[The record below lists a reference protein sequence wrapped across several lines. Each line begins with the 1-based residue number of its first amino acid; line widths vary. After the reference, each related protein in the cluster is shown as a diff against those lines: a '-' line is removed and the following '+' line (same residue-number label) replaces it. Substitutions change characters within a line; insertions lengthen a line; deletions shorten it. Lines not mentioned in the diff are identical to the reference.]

1 MAHIIRTAKSG
12 NDWTENDLA
21 AYNIHAQ
28 SLVDFFGIE
37 KLPSVPASLGA
48 FITTKDRT
56 NATDND
62 TYKLLHHLDLAHMP
76 KVGQEA
82 AVDLFAEK
90 LGYADGRRAASVHL
104 RLQLQRSDGR
114 AASSNDIL
122 LLVQDGK
129 RLENGADPEP
139 QVIADAIAAF
149 QRNNFTRERELHL
162 PALDRMLIPTI
173 TCAGRSPLSTGFPS
187 LLFSMMP

>member
-12 NDWTENDLA
+12 NDWTGNDLA

-76 KVGQEA
+76 KDDQEA
-82 AVDLFAEK
+82 AVDLFA
-90 LGYADGRRAASVHL
+90 D
-104 RLQLQRSDGR
+104 
-114 AASSNDIL
+114 
-122 LLVQDGK
+122 
-129 RLENGADPEP
+129 
-139 QVIADAIAAF
+139 
-149 QRNNFTRERELHL
+149 
-162 PALDRMLIPTI
+162 
-173 TCAGRSPLSTGFPS
+173 
-187 LLFSMMP
+187 